1 MSRVEYAPPLTDDEM
16 DTLRGNV
23 LAYKALYGD
32 PVDWNLCAIPPSI
45 PRRGA
50 RRPKSTLALTRT
62 PSAKPRPAPA
72 TARRREAL
80 EFYSRKYATKGE
92 FNNQAFAGLT
102 AFLKKHP
109 LETSNTPLSAL
120 QVSPEQDSGSTTW
133 DCAHVPYS
141 IRSAKS
147 ALRGSRALP
156 SANKSAKR
164 MCGRG
169 SRRPP
174 RCLPCVWIAAILT
187 NIYQSKP
194 CTAVYESRK
203 SPKAR
208 EV

>member
-133 DCAHVPYS
+133 TARMCHSQFGAPNQHCAAPCLAVCKQK
-141 IRSAKS
+141 RETNVRTRFSAT
-147 ALRGSRALP
+147 AALP
-156 SANKSAKR
+156 ALCMDSVD
-164 MCGRG
+164 
-169 SRRPP
+169 PD
-174 RCLPCVWIAAILT
+174 
-187 NIYQSKP
+187 
-194 CTAVYESRK
+194 
-203 SPKAR
+203 
-208 EV
+208 